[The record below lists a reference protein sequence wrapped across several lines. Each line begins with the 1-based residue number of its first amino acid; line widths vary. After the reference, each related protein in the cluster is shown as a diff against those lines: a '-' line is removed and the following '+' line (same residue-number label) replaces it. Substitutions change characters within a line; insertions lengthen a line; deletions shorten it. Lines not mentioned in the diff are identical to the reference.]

1 MDLCNCIPGYFVFL
15 KVPLSCSPALPYL
28 LRRARSVY
36 HRAWFS
42 DLCCQKELSWICF
55 FTHKKTIN
63 RKRTPTWTLQEFNVF
78 HHCHM
83 FRFVSAAEAPKV
95 VDLDPVDSGVH
106 VYHDEHSAYSVSKIN
121 EYKRIKSS
129 WVDTGGFEH
138 CSLFGL
144 HRDSCR
150 PWSESSWRSGQFL
163 LDACHAAAI
172 VTYSPWQKGG
182 AETMRVG
189 DRSLNFKHHVPGNFL
204 RSRCA
209 KDFCSWI
216 DWPNFLSFPQGRAL
230 FAEHI
235 SNCLSWSR
243 WWFQIVIIFTPIWGR
258 FPFWL
263 IFFRWVET
271 TNQ

>member
-1 MDLCNCIPGYFVFL
+1 MFFITAI
-15 KVPLSCSPALPYL
+15 CSVLFQQQRHRKWLTLTQLTLEYMFTMMSIQ
-28 LRRARSVY
+28 RS
-36 HRAWFS
+36 
-42 DLCCQKELSWICF
+42 K
-55 FTHKKTIN
+55 
-63 RKRTPTWTLQEFNVF
+63 
-78 HHCHM
+78 M
-83 FRFVSAAEAPKV
+83 
-95 VDLDPVDSGVH
+95 
-106 VYHDEHSAYSVSKIN
+106 N

-138 CSLFGL
+138 WSLFGL

-209 KDFCSWI
+209 
-216 DWPNFLSFPQGRAL
+216 SFPQGRAL

-235 SNCLSWSR
+235 SSCLSWSR